1 MAKRIPLRE
10 YRSSVS
16 PKGQITLPVAWRE
29 KLGIKPG
36 DQVSIRLGEEG
47 MIVSR
52 APTFLDF
59 FMSVPALK
67 TPMTLEEMT
76 EIAAE
81 EVAQEF
87 ARKGV

>member
-1 MAKRIPLRE
+1 MRKRIPLRE
-10 YRSSVS
+10 YHSSVS
-16 PKGQITLPVAWRE
+16 AKGQITLPVAWRQ

-36 DQVSIRLGEEG
+36 DQVSIKLGEDG

-52 APTFLDF
+52 APSFLDF
-59 FMSVPALK
+59 YMSVPALDPPR
-67 TPMTLEEMT
+67 TPKEMT